1 MLPDTQHFI
10 ESLHLERYFHFTL
23 WRNLLKNRFIE
34 RGDKSN
40 ILKKHISFLGV
51 VLMSFL
57 GLSQT
62 GPGGIGTNDGTSSLV
77 LWLDANDLDADGDTT
92 DNPVAGNI
100 VSTWN
105 NKSGVVSTDWT
116 QTIAIRQPIYA
127 TSVMNGHPAVTF
139 DGNDFL
145 NGPDID
151 YNSGEAVFFINASN
165 FERRSRLLD
174 NSSGG
179 ARVSLRF
186 EQWNNTGRVG
196 YTRYG
201 IADYTTGLS
210 SPFNQDA
217 LITFLKQTAGAT
229 NYNITLNTNGN
240 ESSAILGLGSSN
252 TPIPTE
258 TFGNWTS
265 GNVPEIIVYN
275 NALNT
280 AERII
285 LYNYLVAKYGIVL
298 QNNDLYVQD
307 NPGNGNF
314 DHDVAGI
321 GQAADGSNHTDS
333 QGTGIVRISGA
344 TNLDNNEFLIWGHD
358 NGNLLLDNTADVPSG
373 QTHARLHRIW
383 RVSESNTSS
392 ISVDVGAVDVRVDMT
407 GVAGYSSAY
416 PPQLLV
422 DTDNDSSFDD
432 ENPLSAATSLGG
444 NVYRFNGVTL
454 LSDGTRFTF
463 AIGKKTTITNRRV
476 TYRVNKN

>member
-1 MLPDTQHFI
+1 MPDTQYFIQSLPVDMYFYSTMRDSLKDHFI
-10 ESLHLERYFHFTL
+10 EHGGKP
-23 WRNLLKNRFIE
+23 NVLKN
-34 RGDKSN
+34 
-40 ILKKHISFLGV
+40 HVSFFGV

-92 DNPVAGNI
+92 DNPVAGTV

-145 NGPDID
+145 NGPDIE
-151 YNSGEAVFFINASN
+151 YNPGEAVFFINASN
-165 FERRSRLLD
+165 FERRSRLLN

-186 EQWNNTGRVG
+186 EQWNNSGRVG

-217 LITFLKQTAGAT
+217 LITFLKQTAGAS
-229 NYNITLNTNGN
+229 NYNITINTNGN
-240 ESSAILGLGSSN
+240 ESSAILGVGSSN

-321 GQAADGSNHTDS
+321 GQAADGSNHLDS

-344 TNLDNNEFLIWGHD
+344 IDLDDNEFLIWGHD
-358 NGNLLLDNTADVPSG
+358 NGNLLLTNTTDVPPNR
-373 QTHARLHRIW
+373 THARLGRVW
-383 RVSESNTSS
+383 RTSESNN
-392 ISVDVGAVDVRVDMT
+392 IGGAVDVGAIDIRVDMT
-407 GVAGYSSAY
+407 GVTGYSPAF

-422 DTDNDSSFDD
+422 DTDNDGLFND
-432 ENPLSAATSLGG
+432 EDPIATAISLGS
-444 NVYRFNGVTL
+444 NVYRFNGVASL
-454 LSDGTRFTF
+454 LDNVRFTF
-463 AIGKKTTITNRRV
+463 GMGQRKVITNRRI
-476 TYRVNKN
+476 TNRVNKN